1 MTNYEKI
8 WRPIVR
14 HRSVLLGTILIGIVW
29 ALLFLFLTN
38 ERESAERAAVQNATN
53 LAGAFE
59 DHLSHSLSE
68 IDRSLAVIGTLYAQ
82 GFEKFDLEGSLK
94 SNRFLHDGILQ
105 VWIVGSNGRVK
116 ANSGDASRGDDLSD
130 RDYFQNQRDARI
142 DELYIGKPILS
153 EVTGKWSIPLS
164 RRILGREGS
173 FGGIV
178 VAFLDS
184 SYLTLLY
191 NSVNIG
197 QEGYIRIIGLDGVV
211 RATSGRTLSTLGK
224 DFSGAELFKKF
235 SAAPTGWF
243 YTGSNL
249 SDNVERL
256 VAYRVVYD
264 YPLIITVSLASH
276 EIFSRPEVQKKLGYL
291 VATLLTLI
299 IAFVTGLS
307 IKGQLLREGAK
318 KHLEHANMLL
328 NATLTNMPH
337 GICMFGA
344 DKKLVLANDLY
355 STMYGL
361 NPEDVKR
368 GATLPEILQA
378 RVSSGCCPKDSDK
391 YLADRVREAF
401 VPAPGYIINELQDG
415 RTLAVSRRTMPDG
428 GSVAVHQD
436 ITAHLLTEK
445 QLDETKQFLNSII
458 ENIPVA
464 VVVKDAVTRKFVLV
478 NRAFEAMLKVGRDE
492 VLGKTVFDIYRIKD
506 AERFEASDN
515 EAIAGGAGSCS
526 RDYEVEMPDGESR
539 ILATN
544 RLVVRD
550 ALDVAKHLVV
560 VIDDITERKKS
571 EQRIAFMAHHDVLT
585 GLANR
590 LSIMDKIEEAVARH
604 RRRGDSF
611 AVLLL
616 DLDRFKHVN
625 DTLGH
630 AVGDALLRETAVRLK
645 ASLRET
651 DVLARLGGDEFAIVQ
666 DRDNNQ
672 RDAASALA
680 ERIIAIIAKPFE
692 IEGNEVNIATSIG
705 IALAPE
711 HATSSDSL
719 MKMADL
725 ALYRAKSAGR
735 NGYRFFDPEMSMA
748 ASARHELENELRR
761 AIHQGELELHY
772 QPIVET
778 KTRLIC
784 GAEALIRWR
793 HPTKGIIL
801 PDQFIPLAE
810 ETGMIT
816 QIGEWLLQTACADA
830 ASWPVDI
837 KVAVNLSAVQFRKNN
852 LVDIAICA
860 LAQSGLSPERL
871 ELEITETALIESATE
886 CLPIL
891 RQFKNLG
898 IAIALDDF
906 GTGYSSLSQLMLFPF
921 DKIKVDRSFTQ
932 NLTKRT
938 ECAAIIAAT
947 LTLARS
953 LDIATT
959 AEGVE
964 TIDQYRLLRLAG
976 VTSLQGYLFQRPCPS
991 SEIDFNSAYNI
1002 PEVENAA

>member
-1 MTNYEKI
+1 MTNHRKI
-8 WRPIVR
+8 WQPVVR
-14 HRSVLLGTILIGIVW
+14 HRSVLLGVFLVGIVW
-29 ALLFLFLTN
+29 ALLFLFLAN

-68 IDRSLAVIGTLYAQ
+68 IDRSLAVVGRLYVQ
-82 GFEKFDLEGSLK
+82 GFEKFDLAGSLK
-94 SNRFLHDGILQ
+94 SNRFLHDGISQ
-105 VWIVGSNGRVK
+105 VRIVGSNGRVK
-116 ANSGDASRGDDLSD
+116 ASNGEAPRGEDLSG
-130 RDYFQNQRDARI
+130 RDYFQNQREAHI
-142 DELYIGKPILS
+142 DEIYIGKPVLS
-153 EVTGKWSIPLS
+153 KATGKWSIPLS
-164 RRILGREGS
+164 RRIVAGDGS
-173 FGGIV
+173 FAGIV

-184 SYLTLLY
+184 DYLTLLY

-197 QEGYIRIIGLDGVV
+197 QEGYIRIIGLDGIV
-211 RATSGRTLSTLGK
+211 RATSGQTLSMLGK
-224 DFSGAELFKKF
+224 DFSGADLFKKI

-243 YTGSNL
+243 YTSSNL
-249 SDNVERL
+249 SDNVRRL
-256 VAYRVVYD
+256 VAYRIVYD
-264 YPLIITVSLASH
+264 YPLMITVSLASH
-276 EIFSRPEVQKKLGYL
+276 EIFSRLEIQKKLGYL

-299 IAFVTGLS
+299 VAFVTGLS

-318 KHLEHANMLL
+318 KRLEHANMLL
-328 NATLTNMPH
+328 NATLANMPH

-344 DKKLVLANDLY
+344 DKRLVLANDLY

-361 NPEDVKR
+361 SPADVKC

-378 RVSSGCCPKDSDK
+378 RVASGSCPKDSQK
-391 YLADRVREAF
+391 YITDRVREAF
-401 VPAPGYIINELQDG
+401 LPDPGYIINELQDG

-436 ITAHLLTEK
+436 ITAHLLAEK

-458 ENIPVA
+458 ENIPIA

-478 NRAFEAMLKVGRDE
+478 NRAFEAMLKVERGE
-492 VLGKTVFDIYRIKD
+492 VLGKTVFDIYRLKD
-506 AERFEASDN
+506 AERFEASDS
-515 EAIAGGAGSCS
+515 EAIAGGGGSCS
-526 RDYEVEMPDGESR
+526 RDYEVEMPDGELR
-539 ILATN
+539 VLATN

-550 ALDVAKHLVV
+550 ASGVAKHLVV

-666 DRDNNQ
+666 DRENNQ

-680 ERIIAIIAKPFE
+680 ERIIEIISKPFQ

-735 NGYRFFDPEMSMA
+735 NGFRFFDPEMSMA

-761 AIHQGELELHY
+761 AIQQDELELHY

-898 IAIALDDF
+898 ISIALDDF

-953 LDIATT
+953 LDIETT

>member
-1 MTNYEKI
+1 MTNFRKI
-8 WRPIVR
+8 WQPVVR
-14 HRSVLLGTILIGIVW
+14 HRSVLLGTFLVGIVW
-29 ALLFLFLTN
+29 ALLFLFLAN

-59 DHLSHSLSE
+59 DHLSHSISE
-68 IDRSLAVIGTLYAQ
+68 IDRSLAVIGRLYIQ
-82 GFEKFDLEGSLK
+82 GFEKFNLAGSLK
-94 SNRFLHDGILQ
+94 SNQFLHDGISQ
-105 VWIVGSNGRVK
+105 VKIVGSNGHVK
-116 ANSGDASRGDDLSD
+116 ASNGDTPRGEDLGD

-142 DELYIGKPILS
+142 DEIYIGKPVLS
-153 EVTGKWSIPLS
+153 KETSKWSIPLS
-164 RRILGREGS
+164 RRILGKDGS
-173 FGGIV
+173 FAGIV

-184 SYLTLLY
+184 NYLTLLY

-197 QEGYIRIIGLDGVV
+197 QEGYIRIIGLDGIV
-211 RATSGRTLSTLGK
+211 RATSGQTLSTLGK
-224 DFSGAELFKKF
+224 DFSGADLFKKV
-235 SAAPTGWF
+235 SAAPTGWL
-243 YTGSNL
+243 YTSSNL
-249 SDNVERL
+249 SDNVQRL
-256 VAYRVVYD
+256 VAYRIVYD
-264 YPLIITVSLASH
+264 YPLMITVSLATH
-276 EIFSRPEVQKKLGYL
+276 EIFSRLGVQKKLGYL

-299 IAFVTGLS
+299 VAFVTGLS

-318 KHLEHANMLL
+318 KRLEHANMLL
-328 NATLTNMPH
+328 NATLANMPH

-344 DKKLVLANDLY
+344 DKRLVLANDLY

-361 NPEDVKR
+361 NPADIKS

-378 RVSSGCCPKDSDK
+378 RVASGSCPKDSQK
-391 YLADRVREAF
+391 YITDRVREAF
-401 VPAPGYIINELQDG
+401 LPDPGYIINELQDG

-458 ENIPVA
+458 ENIPIA
-464 VVVKDAVTRKFVLV
+464 VVVKDAITRQFVLV
-478 NRAFEAMLKVGRDE
+478 NRAFEAMLKVERGE
-492 VLGKTVFDIYRIKD
+492 VLGKTVFDIYRLKD
-506 AERFEASDN
+506 AERFEASDS
-515 EAIAGGAGSCS
+515 EAIAGGGGSCS
-526 RDYEVEMPDGESR
+526 RDYEVEMPDGELR

-550 ALDVAKHLVV
+550 ASGVAKHLVV

-666 DRDNNQ
+666 DRENNQ

-680 ERIIAIIAKPFE
+680 ERIIEIISKPFE

-735 NGYRFFDPEMSMA
+735 NGFRFFDPEMSMA

-761 AIHQGELELHY
+761 AIQQDELELHY

-778 KTRLIC
+778 KTRMIC

-886 CLPIL
+886 CLPVL

-953 LDIATT
+953 LDIETT

-991 SEIDFNSAYNI
+991 AEIDFNSAYNI